1 MKPIVSILIPAYNA
15 ESWIADTIKSVMAQ
29 TWPRKEVIIVDDG
42 STDGT
47 VNIIRQYESSTLKL
61 IQQEN
66 GGGCRARNR
75 AYSECQGDYIQ
86 WVDADDLLHP
96 DKIERQM
103 IIAEKETTPRVLFAS
118 AWGKFYYRPRKAIF
132 RPTPLWR
139 DLDAVEWLIL
149 RLSNPWMMQ
158 TSSWLVSRWL
168 TNQAGPWDERLKRN
182 QDGEYSCR
190 IVSHS
195 DFVRFVSES
204 RCYYR
209 ITNPASVS
217 NSRSRQ
223 ALESICLSN
232 DLETRHLLARENSDR
247 TRRACINRLNL
258 AVSLLDVE
266 APDLADLLR
275 RRIEDLGG
283 EIVPMNTSR
292 KYVLAR
298 RIFGERNAGYLKKV
312 VWETQGR
319 ILCSIDRWISKY
331 DGVDF

>member
-1 MKPIVSILIPAYNA
+1 MKPLVSILIPAYN
-15 ESWIADTIKSVMAQ
+15 SQKWIVDTIQSALAQ

-47 VNIIRQYESSTLKL
+47 VNIIRQYESSMLKL

-66 GGGCRARNR
+66 GGACRARNR
-75 AYSECQGDYIQ
+75 AYRECQGDYIQ
-86 WVDADDLLHP
+86 WLDADDLLHP
-96 DKIERQM
+96 HKIERQM
-103 IIAEKETTPRVLFAS
+103 IIAEKEATPKVMFAS
-118 AWGKFYYRPRKAIF
+118 AWGRFYYRPRKAIF

-190 IVSHS
+190 IISRS

-204 RCYYR
+204 RVYYR
-209 ITNPASVS
+209 MTNPTRVS
-217 NSRSRQ
+217 KLRSRQ
-223 ALESICLSN
+223 ALESICLSK
-232 DLETRHLLARENSDR
+232 DLETRHLLARENSER
-247 TRRACINRLNL
+247 TRRACINRLNYG
-258 AVSLLDVE
+258 VSVLYAE
-266 APDLADLLR
+266 APDLADILR
-275 RRIEDLGG
+275 RRIEELGG
-283 EIVPMNTSR
+283 EIVPINISR

-298 RIFGERNAGYLKKV
+298 RILGERNARYLKNV

-319 ILCSIDRWISKY
+319 ILCSIDRWMSKY
-331 DGVDF
+331 DGCGY